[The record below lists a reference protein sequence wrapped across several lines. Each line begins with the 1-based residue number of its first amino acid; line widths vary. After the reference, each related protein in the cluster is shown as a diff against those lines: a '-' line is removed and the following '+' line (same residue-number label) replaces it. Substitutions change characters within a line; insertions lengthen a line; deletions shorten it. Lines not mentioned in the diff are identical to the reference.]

1 VLVLGLKARC
11 LQGGRMTGQ
20 HVSIIES
27 TFFVEYLGLTLNNM
41 NTTNTISSDDGLVD
55 IEIDVKSV
63 LDNNKDIMKPFS
75 SERMNELRRELGVKN
90 QIKSMEKFIKGG
102 CGKKKM
108 VKLQKRVT
116 ELDGRLQ
123 KMMSV
128 ESTTLDSVLDEAMT
142 MSPGTYIHFHIYIYA
157 YIYVCI
163 HICIYICRYVFMYK
177 YVYLYVYI
185 YVYEYTYIYLYL
197 KPEHQEEGYNALIGM
212 LRAGSTAGREETWER
227 VLLAERCGLK

>member
-1 VLVLGLKARC
+1 MFILGLKARC

-20 HVSIIES
+20 HVTIIES
-27 TFFVEYLGLTLNNM
+27 TFFVELLGLTLSNM
-41 NTTNTISSDDGLVD
+41 NTTNTISNDDNLVD
-55 IEIDVKSV
+55 QQIDVKSV

-116 ELDGRLQ
+116 ELDGRLK

-128 ESTTLDSVLDEAMT
+128 ESTTLDAVLGDAMT
-142 MSPGTYIHFHIYIYA
+142 MSPGIYIHVCLYMYVDMYRFIYMYMSVESTTLDSLLDDAMTMPPGNA
-157 YIYVCI
+157 YTCI
-163 HICIYICRYVFMYK
+163 CMCIYIHM
-177 YVYLYVYI
+177 
-185 YVYEYTYIYLYL
+185 
-197 KPEHQEEGYNALIGM
+197 
-212 LRAGSTAGREETWER
+212 
-227 VLLAERCGLK
+227 

>member
-1 VLVLGLKARC
+1 MFILGLKARC

-20 HVSIIES
+20 HVTVIES
-27 TFFVEYLGLTLNNM
+27 TFFVELLGLTLSNM
-41 NTTNTISSDDGLVD
+41 NTSNTISNDDNLID
-55 IEIDVKSV
+55 QQIDVKSV

-116 ELDGRLQ
+116 ELDGRLK

-128 ESTTLDSVLDEAMT
+128 ESATLDSVLTDAMT
-142 MSPGTYIHFHIYIYA
+142 MSPGAFSIYICVF
-157 YIYVCI
+157 IY
-163 HICIYICRYVFMYK
+163 ICIYI
-177 YVYLYVYI
+177 YI
-185 YVYEYTYIYLYL
+185 YIYI
-197 KPEHQEEGYNALIGM
+197 
-212 LRAGSTAGREETWER
+212 
-227 VLLAERCGLK
+227 